1 MSGPLLHAGPSST
14 SKADTACPASNTM
27 AFLGLQRHPWAGV
40 GACPT
45 SGSDPELGPSKT
57 LTQSLEMTVAGTAQS
72 LPAMV
77 LNEQA
82 RGIEASQ
89 GEASS
94 A

>member
-1 MSGPLLHAGPSST
+1 MSSFQYHGIPGPAE
-14 SKADTACPASNTM
+14 AS
-27 AFLGLQRHPWAGV
+27 LGRGWGMSYLWFRPRI
-40 GACPT
+40 
-45 SGSDPELGPSKT
+45 GSFKET

-77 LNEQA
+77 LNEQV

-94 A
+94 AWLS